1 MTQQVN
7 RVDMT
12 TDEIGASKVRV
23 CFWSNP
29 DAALANPDEP
39 GLCEVY
45 AGLFEFESGVFEG
58 YCEPS
63 KANPLDLKQLKMKVS
78 PDTLDTVFDEMGKVQ
93 KSDKI
98 GLLVKRSRVFKVSD
112 SPSSE
117 LPSWEDLAILAPPT
131 TSSASAKKMMR
142 STLLTAATAIVVG
155 FIVL

>member
-29 DAALANPDEP
+29 DVALANPDEP
-39 GLCEVY
+39 TICEIY
-45 AGLFEFESGVFEG
+45 AGLFDFESGVFEG
-58 YCEPS
+58 YCEAS
-63 KANPLDLKQLKMKVS
+63 QANPLNLKQLKMKVS
-78 PDTLDTVFDEMGKVQ
+78 ADTLDTVFDEMGRRQ
-93 KSDKI
+93 DSDKL

-117 LPSWEDLAILAPPT
+117 LPSWEDMAILAPST
-131 TSSASAKKMMR
+131 TSSASSKKMVR
-142 STLLTAATAIVVG
+142 STLVTAATAIVVG
-155 FIVL
+155 FIV